1 MTSMLAIDIEPPT
14 NIDRLIHA
22 AMGRATAGISPA
34 SLALAYVDWALHL
47 AQSPG
52 KWARLMEK
60 AVRKAARFSI
70 YAAHV
75 VADKECEQCIEPLP
89 QDHRFSDEGW
99 QRWPFNLIQQSFLL
113 HQQWWHNVT
122 TGIGGVSPH
131 HEQVLSFVAR
141 QLLDTVSP
149 LNFIATNP
157 EVLDTTLKEG
167 GLNLW
172 RGAKNLVEDW
182 ERQIAGKPSAGIEDF
197 QPGQKVA
204 VTPGMVIYRN
214 RLIELI
220 QYAPSTKEAHAEP
233 MLVVPAWIMK
243 YYILD
248 LSPNNSLVKYLVEHG
263 HTVFM
268 ISWHN
273 PTADDRDLRLDDYL
287 RLGVLDAL
295 DAIQTI
301 LPGRK
306 INALGY
312 CLGGTLLT
320 IAAAYLAQKNDE
332 RINSMTLLAAQTDF
346 TDAGELT
353 LFIDDSQLNYLEDIM
368 WSQGH
373 LDTRQMA
380 GAFQLLRSN
389 DLIWSLGVQQY
400 LMGRRQP
407 MTDLLAWNADAT
419 RMPYRMH
426 SEYLQRLF
434 LKNDLF
440 EGRYKVEGRPIALG
454 DISVPIFA
462 VATEADHV
470 APWKS
475 VYKINLLA
483 DADVTFVLTSGG
495 HNAGIVSEPGHR
507 GRHFRVLHNAP
518 GARYVD
524 PDTWLLINH
533 SIDGSWW
540 TAWADWLERKTS
552 GRTAPPPTMGAPER
566 NYPPLAAAPG
576 SYVLER

>member
-1 MTSMLAIDIEPPT
+1 MASTLAIDIEPPT
-14 NIDRLIHA
+14 IIDRLIHA

-34 SLALAYVDWALHL
+34 SLTLAYVDWALHL

-52 KWARLMEK
+52 KWTRLMEK

-75 VADKECEQCIEPLP
+75 AADKECEQCIEPLP
-89 QDHRFSDEGW
+89 QDRRFSNECW
-99 QRWPFNLIQQSFLL
+99 RRWPFNLIQQSFLL

-157 EVLDTTLKEG
+157 EVLDITLKEG
-167 GLNLW
+167 GLNLCY
-172 RGAKNLVEDW
+172 GAKNLVEDW
-182 ERQIAGKPSAGIEDF
+182 ERQIAGKPPAGIEDF

-204 VTPGMVIYRN
+204 VTPGMVVYRN

-220 QYAPSTKEAHAEP
+220 QYAPSTKDAHAEP
-233 MLVVPAWIMK
+233 MLIVPAWIMK

-248 LSPNNSLVKYLVEHG
+248 LSPNNSLVKYLVERG

-287 RLGVLDAL
+287 RLGVLNAL
-295 DAIQTI
+295 DAIQAI
-301 LPGRK
+301 LPGSK

-312 CLGGTLLT
+312 CLGGTLLS
-320 IAAAYLAQKNDE
+320 IAAAYLAQKNDD
-332 RINSMTLLAAQTDF
+332 RINSMTLLASQTDF
-346 TDAGELT
+346 TDAGELM

-434 LKNDLF
+434 LNNDLF

-454 DISVPIFA
+454 DISMPIFA

-507 GRHFRVLHNAP
+507 GRHFRVSHNAP

-524 PDTWLLINH
+524 PETWFLINH

-540 TAWADWLERKTS
+540 PAWADWLERKTS
-552 GRTAPPPTMGAPER
+552 GRTAPPTMGAPEK